1 MDNDK
6 DMDVSKLLRLK
17 RYEQPP
23 PGYYDDFMKEFHR
36 RQRAELMR
44 RPSWA
49 LLWDRIVSYA
59 PTFHVPQYAYAS
71 IVAVAVGASVFILAP
86 KQMEMPALAQTT
98 SASPSFSLTSSRPVT
113 ISDTLPV
120 SARAD
125 GSLPPHYV
133 LQARPVSNEKP
144 LSF

>member
-1 MDNDK
+1 MDKDK

-49 LLWDRIVSYA
+49 GLWDRIISYA

-71 IVAVAVGASVFILAP
+71 IVAVAVGASVFILSP
-86 KQMEMPALAQTT
+86 KQAEMPALAQTT
-98 SASPSFSLTSSRPVT
+98 ASNPSFTLTSSRPVT

-133 LQARPVSNEKP
+133 LQTRPVSNEKP